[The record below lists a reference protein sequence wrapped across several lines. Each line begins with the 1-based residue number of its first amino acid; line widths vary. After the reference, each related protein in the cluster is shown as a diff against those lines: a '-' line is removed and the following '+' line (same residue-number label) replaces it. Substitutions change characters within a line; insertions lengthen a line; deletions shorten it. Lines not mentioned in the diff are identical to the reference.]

1 MKLMAAGL
9 SIIICVISQTA
20 SAKETTHRDM
30 GVSFKNFNGL
40 YIRKAL
46 SESTM
51 IYTGIGYRISQSY
64 SASDSGVVTSSRD
77 STNTVYSFAVG
88 ARKYFNIDTLSKFIN
103 LEVGRN
109 FNKYVSS
116 TNSSTTGSS
125 STEYQTQNNSAN
137 ITYGIEYYI
146 SSNISIE
153 GAAGLGMNWS
163 EDNIPAYAYTN
174 SKEISFPLVN
184 IALTY
189 YW

>member
-1 MKLMAAGL
+1 MKFIAAGL
-9 SIIICVISQTA
+9 IIIIYVISKTA
-20 SAKETTHRDM
+20 SAEESTHSNV
-30 GVSFKNFNGL
+30 GVSFKNLNGL
-40 YIRKAL
+40 YLRKAL

-51 IYTGIGYRISQSY
+51 IYTGIGYRISQGY
-64 SASDSGVVTSSRD
+64 SASDSGTVTLNRD
-77 STNTVYSFAVG
+77 STNTVYSFVVG
-88 ARKYFNIDTLSKFIN
+88 ARKYFNIDTLSKFLN
-103 LEVGRN
+103 LEAGRN
-109 FNKYVSS
+109 INKYVSS
-116 TNSSTTGSS
+116 TTSSTTGIT

-153 GAAGLGMNWS
+153 GAAGFGMNWS
-163 EDNIPAYAYTN
+163 EENIPANAYTN